1 MFFPQGVVTYF
12 PPQEGGVDRAALS
25 KLVVGEA
32 NAERLKQLE
41 VENRPR
47 KPPVFHHVWE
57 ATCWW
62 VLNTSCPGDDDASC
76 KND

>member
-1 MFFPQGVVTYF
+1 M
-12 PPQEGGVDRAALS
+12 DRAALS
-25 KLVVGEA
+25 KLVVGES

-41 VENRPR
+41 VE
-47 KPPVFHHVWE
+47 KPSVVNHPVFHHVWE

-62 VLNTSCPGDDDASC
+62 ILKHKNCPGDDDVSC

>member
-41 VENRPR
+41 VD
-47 KPPVFHHVWE
+47 KSS
-57 ATCWW
+57 A
-62 VLNTSCPGDDDASC
+62 
-76 KND
+76 